1 VSRPVWLGFKDL
13 RRSYRS
19 TAADPAPSIRASF
32 RAHLSDMARGQGRDY
47 ILPEDSLW
55 GVRENEV
62 FRAATLRKGQ
72 VWGGITLSRWALAE
86 MILATATPFQRA
98 MPWFHRSVRWALG
111 VESDFLERGASRS
124 QTDRLTRAARA
135 IAVLRAAG
143 FSLSSPNSFLNQ
155 DVSQEQDRRL
165 LLNAAGVAN
174 ADVSLVEEAYNAA
187 LEKIAATNLWNN
199 AATAAF
205 VRLKGGRAFLR
216 EGVPAG
222 GPTGTLYFNID
233 ALVQADAATEEQ
245 RGRVAESLE
254 GVLSALSGE
263 YLRDR
268 LVLTTSLSGDPVA
281 AETLIERLTREFGPS
296 FKALRDLTVLTGES
310 APDLYEEGALRLSV
324 LADHAKGRGTGEFE
338 VWTHDAK
345 NVLRDKPGLE
355 KILVVDILDIAVK
368 FDRMLRQM
376 RFLATNA

>member
-1 VSRPVWLGFKDL
+1 
-13 RRSYRS
+13 
-19 TAADPAPSIRASF
+19 
-32 RAHLSDMARGQGRDY
+32 M
-47 ILPEDSLW
+47 
-55 GVRENEV
+55 
-62 FRAATLRKGQ
+62 
-72 VWGGITLSRWALAE
+72 
-86 MILATATPFQRA
+86 
-98 MPWFHRSVRWALG
+98 
-111 VESDFLERGASRS
+111 
-124 QTDRLTRAARA
+124 
-135 IAVLRAAG
+135 
-143 FSLSSPNSFLNQ
+143 
-155 DVSQEQDRRL
+155 
-165 LLNAAGVAN
+165 
-174 ADVSLVEEAYNAA
+174 
-187 LEKIAATNLWNN
+187 
-199 AATAAF
+199 
-205 VRLKGGRAFLR
+205 
-216 EGVPAG
+216 
-222 GPTGTLYFNID
+222 
-233 ALVQADAATEEQ
+233 
-245 RGRVAESLE
+245 AESLE

-345 NVLRDKPGLE
+345 KVLRDKPGLE